1 MYAVDVNVQRG
12 WIQVNHLILYKIEII
27 SDIVV
32 GVGVLL
38 VSEGSKSTFTQ

>member
-12 WIQVNHLILYKIEII
+12 WIQVNLISYKIEII